1 MFKQYLA
8 KQTFLLEYRGLYLT
22 RKHTGLYYMKPE
34 KKKKGIENYLVR
46 FMKSCCLVWHLIK
59 MMNLNFLEIEEIL
72 YN

>member
-34 KKKKGIENYLVR
+34 KKKKRNRKLSSKIHEVLLFGLASDKDDEPQFPRN
-46 FMKSCCLVWHLIK
+46 
-59 MMNLNFLEIEEIL
+59 
-72 YN
+72 